1 MRIAGKPDLQQLY
14 RNRFGHAK
22 ESRSAIWAVLV
33 RDFFQAWIRRSDTVV
48 DLGCGY
54 GEFLN
59 QVIAARRIG
68 VDLNPDSEGM
78 LEPGIEFHRRRVDH
92 LGFLDDESVDV
103 VFTSNLLEHLQSKEE
118 VERTVAE
125 ARRVLKPGGHLIA
138 MGPNIRFVDGD
149 YWDFWDHTVPISDRS
164 LIELLVSCDFE
175 VVNSFDRFLP
185 YTSSSPLPQAPILVQ
200 LYLHSRKAWP
210 IFGKQF
216 VIRARKPELPSETD
230 DRRLVSVVIPVYNE
244 GENIQA
250 CVRGISGALADIPH
264 ELLVCYD
271 FDEDTTLPALDA
283 MPDKPPTVR
292 LVRNSLGKG
301 VANALIA
308 GFAAARGDVV
318 VTSMADLSDPPS
330 VIPLMA
336 AKIRDDGADVVSG
349 SRYMPGGDQRGGP
362 RLKTLMSRTA
372 GLSLHY
378 VGRVPTHDATTN
390 FRAYSR
396 RFLQEVPVESVRG
409 FEVGLELTT
418 KAHLLGYR
426 VDEVPSTWT
435 DRTAGTSKFDLV
447 GWLPAY
453 LRWYGLAMRG
463 PMMRWTGGGL
473 VWLGVFGL
481 ARRYRGDRL
490 SPTPARPINRRHHC
504 RRVSRSR
511 NA

>member
-14 RNRFGHAK
+14 RKRFGHAR

-33 RDFFQAWIRRSDTVV
+33 QDFFQAWIRRSDTVV

-59 QVIAARRIG
+59 HVLAARRIG
-68 VDLNPDSEGM
+68 VDLNPDSASM
-78 LEPGIEFHRRRVDH
+78 LDPGIEFHQGRADD
-92 LGFLDDESVDV
+92 LSFLRDGSVDV
-103 VFTSNLLEHLQSKEE
+103 VFTSNLLEHLQSKAE

-138 MGPNIRFVDGD
+138 MGPNIRFVPGD

-164 LIELLVSCDFE
+164 LIELLGSCHFQ
-175 VVNSFDRFLP
+175 VVEAYDRFMP
-185 YTSSSPLPQAPILVQ
+185 YTSSSPLPQAPILVR
-200 LYLHSRKAWP
+200 LYLHSRKAWR
-210 IFGKQF
+210 ILGKQF
-216 VIRARKPELPSETD
+216 VIRARKPEPQPGTTQ
-230 DRRLVSVVIPVYNE
+230 RLVSVVIPVYNE
-244 GENIQA
+244 GENIQV
-250 CVRGISGALADIPH
+250 CVRRLTEALADTAH

-271 FDEDTTLPALDA
+271 FDEDTTLPALAA
-283 MPDKPPTVR
+283 MANKPATIR
-292 LVRNSLGKG
+292 LVRNTLGKG

-308 GFAAARGDVV
+308 GFAAAHGDVI

-336 AKIRDDGADVVSG
+336 AKIRDEGADVVSG
-349 SRYMPGGDQRGGP
+349 SRYMPGGIQRGGP

-396 RFLQEVPVESVRG
+396 RFLEGVPVESVRG

-426 VDEVPSTWT
+426 IDEVPSSWEE
-435 DRTAGTSKFDLV
+435 RTAGASNFDLV

-453 LRWYGLAMRG
+453 LHWYGLAMRR
-463 PMMRWTGGGL
+463 PMLRWAGGGVASL
-473 VWLGVFGL
+473 WALRL
-481 ARRYRGDRL
+481 LRAYRRRDFQSALPRKIL
-490 SPTPARPINRRHHC
+490 PP
-504 RRVSRSR
+504 
-511 NA
+511 

>member
-1 MRIAGKPDLQQLY
+1 VCTAGKPDLQRLY
-14 RNRFGHAK
+14 RNRFGHAR

-33 RDFFQAWIRRSDTVV
+33 RDFFQAWVRRSDTVV

-59 QVIAARRIG
+59 HVKAARRIG
-68 VDLNPDSEGM
+68 VDLNPDSAGM
-78 LEPGIEFHRRRVDH
+78 LEPGVEFHQGRAAD
-92 LGFLDDESVDV
+92 LGFLDEASVDV

-118 VERTVAE
+118 VERTVAA

-138 MGPNIRFVDGD
+138 MGPNIRFVPGD
-149 YWDFWDHTVPISDRS
+149 YWDFWDHAVPISDRS
-164 LIELLVSCDFE
+164 LTELLASCDFE
-175 VVNSFDRFLP
+175 IVDSYDRFLP
-185 YTSSSPLPQAPILVQ
+185 YTASSPLPQAPILVRV
-200 LYLHSRKAWP
+200 YLRSRPAWR
-210 IFGKQF
+210 ILGKQF
-216 VIRARKPELPSETD
+216 VIRARKPGPPAETGD
-230 DRRLVSVVIPVYNE
+230 QRLVSVVIPVYNE
-244 GENIQA
+244 GENIQV
-250 CVRGISGALADIPH
+250 CVRRLTEALADTAH

-271 FDEDTTLPALDA
+271 FDEDSTLPALAA
-283 MPDKPPTVR
+283 MPDRPATVR
-292 LVRNSLGKG
+292 LVRNSLGEG

-336 AKIRDDGADVVSG
+336 AKIREGGAAVVSG
-349 SRYMPGGDQRGGP
+349 SRYMRGGTQRGGP

-378 VGRVPTHDATTN
+378 VGRIGTHDATTN

-396 RFLQEVPVESVRG
+396 RFLDAVPVESGRG

-426 VDEVPSTWT
+426 IDEVPSSWD
-435 DRTAGTSKFDLV
+435 DRTAGDSKFDLV

-453 LRWYGLAMRG
+453 LRWYGVAMRR
-463 PMMRWTGGGL
+463 PVLQWAGGGL
-473 VWLGVFGL
+473 ASLGAL
-481 ARRYRGDRL
+481 AWARKAL
-490 SPTPARPINRRHHC
+490 S
-504 RRVSRSR
+504 
-511 NA
+511 

>member
-1 MRIAGKPDLQQLY
+1 MRIAGKPDLQRLY
-14 RNRFGHAK
+14 RNRFGHAR
-22 ESRSAIWAVLV
+22 ESRSAIWEVLV

-59 QVIAARRIG
+59 HVQAARRIG
-68 VDLNPDSEGM
+68 VDLNPDSAGM
-78 LEPGIEFHRRRVDH
+78 LGPGVEFRQGRADD
-92 LGFLDDESVDV
+92 LGFLGEESVDV
-103 VFTSNLLEHLQSKEE
+103 VFTSNLLEHLRSKEE
-118 VERTVAE
+118 VERTIAA
-125 ARRVLKPGGHLIA
+125 ARRALKPGGHLIA
-138 MGPNIRFVDGD
+138 MGPNIRFVPGD

-164 LIELLVSCDFE
+164 LTELLESCDFE
-175 VVNSFDRFLP
+175 IVESYDRFLP
-185 YTSSSPLPQAPILVQ
+185 YTSSSPLPQAPILVR
-200 LYLHSRKAWP
+200 LYLQSRPAWR
-210 IFGKQF
+210 ILGKQF
-216 VIRARKPELPSETD
+216 VIRARKPGPESDTD
-230 DRRLVSVVIPVYNE
+230 DHLVSVVIPVYNE

-250 CVRGISGALADIPH
+250 CVRRLTEALADTPH

-271 FDEDTTLPALDA
+271 FDEDSTLPALAA
-283 MPDKPPTVR
+283 MPDRPATVR

-308 GFAAARGDVV
+308 GFGAARGDVV
-318 VTSMADLSDPPS
+318 VTSMADMSDPPS

-336 AKIRDDGADVVSG
+336 AKIRDEGAAVVSG
-349 SRYMPGGDQRGGP
+349 SRYMRGGTQRGGP

-378 VGRVPTHDATTN
+378 VGGVATHDATTN

-396 RFLQEVPVESVRG
+396 HFLEEVPVESGRG

-426 VDEVPSTWT
+426 IDEVPSSWD

-453 LRWYGLAMRG
+453 LRWYGLAMRR
-463 PMMRWTGGGL
+463 PLLRWTGGGL
-473 VWLGVFGL
+473 ASLGAL
-481 ARRYRGDRL
+481 AW
-490 SPTPARPINRRHHC
+490 ARK
-504 RRVSRSR
+504 
-511 NA
+511 ALA

>member
-1 MRIAGKPDLQQLY
+1 MRIAGRPDLQQLY
-14 RNRFGHAK
+14 RNRFGHAR
-22 ESRSAIWAVLV
+22 EARSAIWAVLV

-59 QVIAARRIG
+59 HVSAARRIG
-68 VDLNPDSEGM
+68 VDLNPDSAGM
-78 LEPGIEFHRRRVDH
+78 LAPGVEFQHGRADD
-92 LGFLDDESVDV
+92 LGFLADGSVDV
-103 VFTSNLLEHLQSKEE
+103 VFTSNLLEHLRSKEE
-118 VERTVAE
+118 VERTIAA

-138 MGPNIRFVDGD
+138 MGPNIRFVPGD

-164 LIELLVSCDFE
+164 LTELLQSCDFE
-175 VVNSFDRFLP
+175 IVESCDRFLP
-185 YTSSSPLPQAPILVQ
+185 YTSSSPLPQAPILVRW
-200 LYLHSRKAWP
+200 YLRSRMAWP
-210 IFGKQF
+210 ILGKQF
-216 VIRARKPELPSETD
+216 VIRARKPGHRSGAD
-230 DRRLVSVVIPVYNE
+230 DQPLVSVVIPVYNE
-244 GENIQA
+244 GENIQL
-250 CVRGISGALADIPH
+250 CVRRLTEALADTPH

-271 FDEDTTLPALDA
+271 FDEDTTLPALAA
-283 MPDKPPTVR
+283 MPDRPATVR

-336 AKIRDDGADVVSG
+336 AKIRDEGAHVVSG
-349 SRYMPGGDQRGGP
+349 SRYMRGGTQRGGP

-378 VGRVPTHDATTN
+378 VGRIPTHDATTN

-396 RFLQEVPVESVRG
+396 RFLDEVPVESGRG

-426 VDEVPSTWT
+426 VAEVPSSWD

-453 LRWYGLAMRG
+453 LHWYGVAMRR
-463 PMMRWTGGGL
+463 PVLRWTGGGL
-473 VWLGVFGL
+473 ASLGAFRL
-481 ARRYRGDRL
+481 LRRYGK
-490 SPTPARPINRRHHC
+490 TP
-504 RRVSRSR
+504 S
-511 NA
+511 

>member
-1 MRIAGKPDLQQLY
+1 MDDMRIADEAGHRQLY
-14 RNRFGHAK
+14 RNRFGYAHV
-22 ESRSAIWAVLV
+22 SRSAIWAVLV
-33 RDFFQAWIRRSDTVV
+33 RDFFQAWIRRSDMVV

-59 QVIAARRIG
+59 HVRAARRIG
-68 VDLNPDSEGM
+68 VDLNPDSGNM
-78 LEPGIEFHRRRVDH
+78 LEPGIEFRQGGADD
-92 LGFLDDESVDV
+92 LSFLEDNSVDV
-103 VFTSNLLEHLQSKEE
+103 VFTSNLLERLQSKRE
-118 VERTVAE
+118 VERTIVE

-138 MGPNIRFVDGD
+138 MGPNVRFLPGD
-149 YWDFWDHTVPISDRS
+149 DRDFWDHKLPISDRS
-164 LIELLVSCDFE
+164 LTQVLQMHQFE
-175 VVNSFDRFLP
+175 IVEAYDRFLP
-185 YTSSSPLPQAPILVQ
+185 YTTHSTWPQASFWVR
-200 LYLHSRKAWP
+200 LYLHSRMAWP

-216 VIRARKPELPSETD
+216 VMRARKPQPTSETEAE
-230 DRRLVSVVIPVYNE
+230 RLVSVVIPVYNE
-244 GENIQA
+244 GENIQV
-250 CVRGISGALADIPH
+250 CIRRVTEALADTPH

-271 FDEDTTLPALDA
+271 FDKDSTLPALAA
-283 MPDKPPTVR
+283 MPDRPPTVR

-336 AKIRDDGADVVSG
+336 AKIREEGADIVSG
-349 SRYMPGGDQRGGP
+349 SRYMPGGSQTGGP

-396 RFLQEVPVESVRG
+396 RFLEDVPVESVRG

-447 GWLPAY
+447 GWLPSY
-453 LRWYGLAMRG
+453 LHWYGLAMRR
-463 PMMRWTGGGL
+463 PVLRWASGSFAALAFIRL
-473 VWLGVFGL
+473 VRL
-481 ARRYRGDRL
+481 YRANA
-490 SPTPARPINRRHHC
+490 TT
-504 RRVSRSR
+504 RVGSHSK
-511 NA
+511 

>member
-1 MRIAGKPDLQQLY
+1 MRIAGRPDVQQLY
-14 RNRFGHAK
+14 RNRFGHAL

-33 RDFFQAWIRRSDTVV
+33 QDFFQAWIRRSDTVL

-59 QVIAARRIG
+59 HVHAARRIG
-68 VDLNPDSEGM
+68 VDVNPDSAGM
-78 LEPGIEFHRRRVDH
+78 LEPGVEFHQGRADD
-92 LGFLDDESVDV
+92 LDFLEDASVDV
-103 VFTSNLLEHLQSKEE
+103 VFTSNLLEHMRSKEQ
-118 VERTVAE
+118 VERTIA
-125 ARRVLKPGGHLIA
+125 ATRRVLKPGGHLIA
-138 MGPNIRFVDGD
+138 MGPNIRFVPGD
-149 YWDFWDHTVPISDRS
+149 YWDFWDHIVPISDRS
-164 LIELLVSCDFE
+164 LTELLLSCDFE
-175 VVNSFDRFLP
+175 VMDSYDRFLP
-185 YTSSSPLPQAPILVQ
+185 YTSSSPLPQAPILVR
-200 LYLHSRKAWP
+200 LYLHSRPAWR
-210 IFGKQF
+210 ILGKQF
-216 VIRARKPELPSETD
+216 VIRARKTAPPSEVGD
-230 DRRLVSVVIPVYNE
+230 RLVSVVIPVYNE
-244 GENIQA
+244 GENIQV
-250 CVRGISGALADIPH
+250 CVRRLTEALADTPH

-271 FDEDTTLPALDA
+271 FDEDTTLPALAA
-283 MPDKPPTVR
+283 MPDRPESVR

-336 AKIRDDGADVVSG
+336 AKIRDEGADVVSG
-349 SRYMPGGDQRGGP
+349 SRYMAGGTQRGGP

-396 RFLQEVPVESVRG
+396 RFLDNVPVESGRG

-426 VDEVPSTWT
+426 IDEVPSSWD
-435 DRTAGTSKFDLV
+435 DRTAGDSKFDLV

-453 LRWYGLAMRG
+453 LHWYGLAMRR
-463 PMMRWTGGGL
+463 PLLQWTGGGMAS
-473 VWLGVFGL
+473 L
-481 ARRYRGDRL
+481 AAVRLLRRRGK
-490 SPTPARPINRRHHC
+490 TP
-504 RRVSRSR
+504 S
-511 NA
+511 

>member
-1 MRIAGKPDLQQLY
+1 MCIAGKPDLQQLY
-14 RNRFGHAK
+14 RNRFGHAR

-33 RDFFQAWIRRSDTVV
+33 RDFFQTWVRRSDTVV

-59 QVIAARRIG
+59 HVNAARRIG
-68 VDLNPDSEGM
+68 IDLNPDSATM
-78 LEPGIEFHRRRVDH
+78 LEPGIEFHLGRADD
-92 LGFLDDESVDV
+92 LGFLEEASVDV
-103 VFTSNLLEHLQSKEE
+103 VFTSNLLEHLSSKEQ
-118 VERTVAE
+118 VEATIAE
-125 ARRVLKPGGHLIA
+125 ARRVLKPGGHFIA
-138 MGPNIRFVDGD
+138 MGPNIRFVHGA

-164 LIELLVSCDFE
+164 LIELLESCHFE
-175 VVNSFDRFLP
+175 IVETYARFLP

-200 LYLHSRKAWP
+200 LYLRSRMAWP

-216 VIRARKPELPSETD
+216 VIRARKPRPLPDMADE
-230 DRRLVSVVIPVYNE
+230 RLVSVVIPVYNE
-244 GENIQA
+244 GDNIQI
-250 CVRGISGALADIPH
+250 CVRRLTEGLAATPH

-271 FDEDTTLPALDA
+271 FDEDSTLPALAA
-283 MPDKPPTVR
+283 MPDKPATVR

-336 AKIRDDGADVVSG
+336 AKIREEGADVVSG
-349 SRYMPGGDQRGGP
+349 SRYMPGGTQRGGP

-396 RFLQEVPVESVRG
+396 RFLEDVPVESVRG

-426 VDEVPSTWT
+426 IDEVPSSWD

-453 LRWYGLAMRG
+453 LHWYGLAMRR
-463 PMMRWTGGGL
+463 PMLRWTGGGL
-473 VWLGVFGL
+473 ASLGAL
-481 ARRYRGDRL
+481 RLLRRYRHGDLRSRWSRKRL
-490 SPTPARPINRRHHC
+490 S
-504 RRVSRSR
+504 SR
-511 NA
+511 

>member
-1 MRIAGKPDLQQLY
+1 MRIAGKPDVQQLY
-14 RNRFGHAK
+14 RNRFGHAL

-33 RDFFQAWIRRSDTVV
+33 QDFFQAWIRRSDTVV

-59 QVIAARRIG
+59 HVHAARRIG
-68 VDLNPDSEGM
+68 VDVNPDSAGM
-78 LEPGIEFHRRRVDH
+78 LDPGVEFHQGRADD
-92 LGFLDDESVDV
+92 LDFLPEGSVDV
-103 VFTSNLLEHLQSKEE
+103 VFTSNLLEHLRSKEQ
-118 VERTVAE
+118 VERTIAA

-138 MGPNIRFVDGD
+138 MGPNIRFVPGD
-149 YWDFWDHTVPISDRS
+149 YWDFWDHIVPISDRS
-164 LIELLVSCDFE
+164 LTELLASCDFE
-175 VVNSFDRFLP
+175 IAESYDRFLP
-185 YTSSSPLPQAPILVQ
+185 YTSSSPLPQAPILVR
-200 LYLHSRKAWP
+200 LFLRSRPAWR
-210 IFGKQF
+210 ILGKQF
-216 VIRARKPELPSETD
+216 VIRARKPAPD
-230 DRRLVSVVIPVYNE
+230 GGDQRLASVVIPVYNE
-244 GENIQA
+244 GENIQV
-250 CVRGISGALADIPH
+250 CVRRLTEALADTPH

-271 FDEDTTLPALDA
+271 FDEDSTLPALDA
-283 MPDKPPTVR
+283 MPDRPESVR

-330 VIPLMA
+330 VIPLMV
-336 AKIRDDGADVVSG
+336 AKIREEGADVVSG
-349 SRYMPGGDQRGGP
+349 SRYMPGGTQRGGP

-378 VGRVPTHDATTN
+378 VGRLPTHDATTN

-396 RFLQEVPVESVRG
+396 RFLQEVPVESGRG

-426 VDEVPSTWT
+426 IDEVPSSWD

-453 LRWYGLAMRG
+453 LHWYGLAMRR
-463 PMMRWTGGGL
+463 PLLQWTGGGMAS
-473 VWLGVFGL
+473 L
-481 ARRYRGDRL
+481 AAVRL
-490 SPTPARPINRRHHC
+490 LRRHGKA
-504 RRVSRSR
+504 R
-511 NA
+511 A

>member
-1 MRIAGKPDLQQLY
+1 MRIDGDPDLQQLY
-14 RNRFGHAK
+14 RNRFGHTV

-59 QVIAARRIG
+59 HVSAARRIG
-68 VDLNPDSEGM
+68 VDLNPDSAAM
-78 LEPGIEFHRRRVDH
+78 LGAGIEFHRGRADD
-92 LGFLDDESVDV
+92 LSFLDDDSVDV
-103 VFTSNLLEHLQSKEE
+103 VFTSNLLEHLDGKAE
-118 VERTVAE
+118 VERTIAE
-125 ARRVLKPGGHLIA
+125 AVRVLKPGGHLIA
-138 MGPNIRFVDGD
+138 MGPNIRFVPGN

-164 LIELLVSCDFE
+164 LVELLKFNDFE
-175 VVNSFDRFLP
+175 IVDDVDRFLP
-185 YTSSSPLPQAPILVQ
+185 YTSSSPLPQAPILVRT
-200 LYLHSRKAWP
+200 YLRTRAAWP

-216 VIRARKPELPSETD
+216 VIRARKPAHRSAAG

-244 GENIQA
+244 GDNIQQ
-250 CVRGISGALADIPH
+250 CVRKLSEALADTPH

-271 FDEDTTLPALDA
+271 FDADSTLPALAA
-283 MPDKPPTVR
+283 MPDRPATVR
-292 LVRNSLGKG
+292 LVRNSLGNG

-308 GFAAARGDVV
+308 GFAAADGDVV

-336 AKIRDDGADVVSG
+336 AKIRDEGADVVSG
-349 SRYMPGGDQRGGP
+349 SRYMPGGTQRGGP

-396 RFLQEVPVESVRG
+396 RFLEEVPVESLRG

-426 VDEVPSTWT
+426 IDQVPSSWD
-435 DRTAGTSKFDLV
+435 DRTAGTSKFDLI

-453 LRWYGLAMRG
+453 LHWYGVAMRR
-463 PMMRWTGGGL
+463 PMLTWAGGGL
-473 VWLGVFGL
+473 ASLGAFRL
-481 ARRYRGDRL
+481 LRRYRAGDDE
-490 SPTPARPINRRHHC
+490 
-504 RRVSRSR
+504 
-511 NA
+511 